1 MIIETERLRLRPLT
15 LDDAP
20 WVKEFMSDP
29 RIAASL
35 PAVPYP
41 LTDEAVDEWI
51 RGAMRDVTFA
61 IERPEDGAVGGVVG
75 IHLEE
80 GNRGQIGCWCGEKYR
95 RQGYFEEVAPAIV
108 RYGYEELG
116 LRVVYALRNGRV
128 LIADRD
134 VSDRRFPFRYDPDGW
149 EIVEQ
154 TVSGPGRLRRAWS
167 RLARRPQPAS

>member
-15 LDDAP
+15 LDDFS

-41 LTDEAVDEWI
+41 LTDEAVEEWI
-51 RGAMRDVTFA
+51 RGAIRDVTFA

-80 GNRGQIGCWCGEKYR
+80 GNRGQIGCWCGEEYR

-116 LRVVYALRNGRV
+116 LRVIYALRNGRL
-128 LIADRD
+128 LIAERD
-134 VSDRRFPFRYDPDGW
+134 ASNRRFPFRYEPDGW
-149 EIVEQ
+149 DVVDQSAGE
-154 TVSGPGRLRRAWS
+154 PGRLRRVLS
-167 RLARRPQPAS
+167 RLSRRPQSTR